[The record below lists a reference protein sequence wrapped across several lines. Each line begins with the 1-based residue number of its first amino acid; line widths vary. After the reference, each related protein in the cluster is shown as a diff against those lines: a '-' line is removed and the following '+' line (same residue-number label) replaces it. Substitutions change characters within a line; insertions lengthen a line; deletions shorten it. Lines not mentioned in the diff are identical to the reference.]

1 MLGRNYESQICSLAR
16 ALEIVGERWTLLIVR
31 DALLGLRRFDDFQE
45 DLGVA
50 RNVLADRLR
59 RLVEH
64 GILER
69 VRYQE
74 RPERFEYQLTERG
87 RELMMAIFALMHWGD
102 RHLAG
107 RAGPPRLAEHR
118 DCGGAV
124 VEQLTC
130 TSCGQALTPGEI
142 TTRPGPGLREHDPA
156 AV

>member
-1 MLGRNYESQICSLAR
+1 MLGRNYESQICSVAR
-16 ALEIVGERWTLLIVR
+16 TLEIVGERWTLLIVR
-31 DALLGLRRFDDFQE
+31 DALLGLRRFEDFQE

-50 RNVLADRLR
+50 RNILADRLR

-87 RELMMAIFALMHWGD
+87 RELMMVVFALMHWGD

-107 RAGPPRLAEHR
+107 PEGLPRLTQHAG
-118 DCGGAV
+118 CGGS
-124 VEQLTC
+124 VEERHVC
-130 TSCGQALTPGEI
+130 SRCGRVLEASDVDVLPGPALTA
-142 TTRPGPGLREHDPA
+142 TLPA
-156 AV
+156 G

>member
-1 MLGRNYESQICSLAR
+1 MLGRNYESQICSVAR
-16 ALEIVGERWTLLIVR
+16 TLEVVGERWTLLIVR
-31 DALLGLRRFDDFQE
+31 DALLGLRRFEDFQD

-87 RELMMAIFALMHWGD
+87 RELRMVVFALMHWGD

-107 RAGPPRLAEHR
+107 PEGLPRLTRHAG
-118 DCGGAV
+118 CGGG
-124 VEQLTC
+124 VEERHVC
-130 TSCGQALTPGEI
+130 SRCGSVLEPRDIDVLPGPALTAAQ
-142 TTRPGPGLREHDPA
+142 PA
-156 AV
+156 G

>member
-1 MLGRNYESQICSLAR
+1 MLGRNYESQICSVAR
-16 ALEIVGERWTLLIVR
+16 TLEVVGERWTLLIVR
-31 DALLGLRRFDDFQE
+31 DALLGLRRFEDFQD

-87 RELMMAIFALMHWGD
+87 RELMMVVFALMHWGD

-107 RAGPPRLAEHR
+107 PEGLPRLTRHAG
-118 DCGGAV
+118 CGGS
-124 VEQLTC
+124 VEERHVC
-130 TSCGQALTPGEI
+130 SRCGSVLEPRDIDVLPGPALTAAQ
-142 TTRPGPGLREHDPA
+142 PA
-156 AV
+156 G